1 MSVLTAARPGVAFDT
16 EEYEELPDAEPAL
29 PRGFEF
35 VDGQLEELNVSFL
48 STFLAGRC
56 YKHLANFVEPRRLG
70 WVTPEGTSYRCFPD
84 DPTRVRRA
92 DTAFHRLEKVTTEQA
107 LTEGYMSV
115 VPDLVVEVV
124 SPHDIA
130 DAVNRKLLE
139 WMRAGVSLVWIV
151 HPLDRTIHAY
161 TSPSGVRLFTEAD
174 ILTAEPVLP
183 EFRVPMAELFQLPAQ
198 SVS

>member
-1 MSVLTAARPGVAFDT
+1 MSVLTAARPGAVFDT
-16 EEYEELPDAEPAL
+16 EEYEEIPDAEPAL

-48 STFLAGRC
+48 STLLAGEIHFR
-56 YKHLANFVEPRRLG
+56 LRGFVGPRRLG

-92 DTAFHRLEKVTTEQA
+92 YTAFHRLDRITNEQA
-107 LTEGYMSV
+107 LAEGYMSV

-151 HPLDRTIHAY
+151 HPLDRTIHTY
-161 TSPSGVRLFTEAD
+161 GSPGASGCSPKPT
-174 ILTAEPVLP
+174 P
-183 EFRVPMAELFQLPAQ
+183 
-198 SVS
+198 

>member
-161 TSPSGVRLFTEAD
+161 GSPGGIRLFTEAD
-174 ILTAEPVLP
+174 TLTAEPVLP
-183 EFRVPMAELFQLPAQ
+183 EFSVPMGELFRLPG
-198 SVS
+198 SD

>member
-48 STFLAGRC
+48 STLLAGEIHFR
-56 YKHLANFVEPRRLG
+56 LRGFVGPRRLG

-161 TSPSGVRLFTEAD
+161 GSPGGVRLFTEAD
-174 ILTAEPVLP
+174 TLTAEPVLP
-183 EFRVPMAELFQLPAQ
+183 EFSVPMGELFRLPG
-198 SVS
+198 SN